1 MLHDFLEGR
10 VFLPNDFVESSS
22 LDPGFLELLIRC
34 SGFHGLVL
42 ACITNQQNAVAIFEP
57 VQKLVHLL
65 CACEARF
72 VQNVQVFLYA
82 SLVIVLVL
90 RKMPL
95 ERARFDS
102 GLPGFA
108 RPLRVGSGLNADD
121 DCRFL
126 AAFRSSLTP
135 GIRSVLPASSG
146 WFLARIRSSLRS

>member
-1 MLHDFLEGR
+1 MLHDFLESR
-10 VFLPNDFVESSS
+10 VFLPNDFVEPSS
-22 LDPGFLELLIRC
+22 LDSGFLQLLIRC

-65 CACEARF
+65 CACEAGF

-82 SLVIVLVL
+82 SLVIAL

-102 GLPGFA
+102 GLCQ
-108 RPLRVGSGLNADD
+108 LLCCSGGWGESFNFVTLL
-121 DCRFL
+121 L
-126 AAFRSSLTP
+126 ASFTNHS
-135 GIRSVLPASSG
+135 
-146 WFLARIRSSLRS
+146 